1 MTGTSKNLVI
11 AGVVIVALLF
21 SLSPYLG
28 KGRYQMMGVE
38 SGTWKID
45 TITGQVW
52 GCTTIVSRNRC
63 LQFNNVPPTTE

>member
-1 MTGTSKNLVI
+1 MSDNKSYLIAGAVI
-11 AGVVIVALLF
+11 AALLF